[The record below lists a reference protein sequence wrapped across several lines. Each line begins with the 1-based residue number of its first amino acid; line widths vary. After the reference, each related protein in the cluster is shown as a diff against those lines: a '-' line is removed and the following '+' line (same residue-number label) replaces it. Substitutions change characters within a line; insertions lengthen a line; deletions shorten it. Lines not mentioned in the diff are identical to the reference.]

1 MFKAIRSHGSLNSTY
16 FHFVADIRSVF
27 LIALMGLLL
36 IPQLVSAQGRRME
49 GDLEVTPVRGSVH
62 MMVMEPA
69 GNIGVSAGPDGAF
82 IIDDQ
87 FAPMLGRIVLAISK
101 LTDQPIKYV
110 LNTHWHGD
118 HTGSNEH
125 FGNMGHI
132 IIAHDNVRARMNSD
146 QYHLVFKAGTPPHPE
161 AALPT
166 ITFSDRMTFH
176 FNDDVIRVLHV
187 PNAHT
192 DGDAIYYF
200 EKADV
205 MHTGDAFIN
214 RGFPLIDIA
223 SGGSIKGQIEATNK
237 MLELVGP
244 DTIII
249 PGHGPLADRA
259 RMIEIRDMLVA
270 ARGAIVKLLDQGK
283 SLEQILAAKPLAD
296 LEEKWGQGFVK
307 SKLFVRIVYQS
318 ETGDWQLPQ

>member
-1 MFKAIRSHGSLNSTY
+1 MLRIIIACTPQNTACSG
-16 FHFVADIRSVF
+16 FVAGAGI
-27 LIALMGLLL
+27 GLAFIVMSLT
-36 IPQLVSAQGRRME
+36 LVVQPASAQGRRME
-49 GDLEVTPVRGSVH
+49 GDLEVTHVRGSVH

-69 GNIGVSAGPDGAF
+69 GNLGVSAGADGAF

-87 FAPMLGRIVLAISK
+87 FAPMAGRIVSAVGE
-101 LTDQPIKYV
+101 LTEQPIKYI

-118 HTGSNEH
+118 HTGSNEN

-132 IIAHDNVRARMNSD
+132 IVAHDNVRVRMSSD
-146 QYHLVFKAGTPPHPE
+146 QYHLVFRAGTPPHPE
-161 AALPT
+161 AALPV
-166 ITFSDRMTFH
+166 ITFSESMTFH

-187 PNAHT
+187 PSAHT

-237 MLELVGP
+237 MLELVGS

-259 RMIEIRDMLVA
+259 RMIEIRDMLVD
-270 ARGAIVKLLDQGK
+270 ARGAVVRLLEQGM
-283 SLEQILAAKPLAD
+283 SLEQILAEKPLAE
-296 LEEKWGQGFVK
+296 LESEWGQGIVK
-307 SKLFVRIVYQS
+307 GRLFVRIIYQS
-318 ETGDWQLPQ
+318 ETGDWQIPD